1 MIGCRSPERQPIS
14 TGGYMFKFIDNI
26 DSKFTVRRKGFFAL
40 GAVILAALWIGA
52 GLLFPMEWFSLF
64 FDFTAGSYVTLAL
77 LSAVL
82 SCVFTWIFTLV
93 TRQDISVL
101 LMFVSNLVFQI
112 GMFFLFSAFRYEMPY
127 LWIITAVV
135 HALVCILIFMKS
147 KPTAAPDV
155 KRIKTEK
162 KPLGTKAK
170 IISAAAYSILSDAA
184 YILLAFLS
192 AFWALA

>member
-77 LSAVL
+77 LSTVL

-127 LWIITAVV
+127 LWIITAFV

-147 KPTAAPDV
+147 KPTATPAV